1 MSQEISTAEFEVTP
15 IVQVP
20 IKLFVEP
27 KPLTYEERQ
36 EMYAELRNFYDIDK
50 LPLPEE
56 FFDND
61 VTTERGLTQLQM
73 DAHRVGLL
81 NEGLLKVSPEVEQV
95 YRKRLEHKIKLIRE
109 IKGQNA
115 SCNPEWKQT
124 E

>member
-27 KPLTYEERQ
+27 KALTYEERQ
-36 EMYAELRNFYDIDK
+36 EMYADLRNFYDIDK

-81 NEGLLKVSPEVEQV
+81 NEGLLKVSPEVEQI
-95 YRKRLEHKIKLIRE
+95 YRNRLKHKIKLIRE
-109 IKGQNA
+109 IKGIENK
-115 SCNPEWKQT
+115 ED
-124 E
+124 

>member
-20 IKLFVEP
+20 IKLYAEP

-81 NEGLLKVSPEVEQV
+81 NEGLLKVSPEVEQI
-95 YRKRLEHKIKLIRE
+95 YRNRLKHKIKLIRE
-109 IKGQNA
+109 IKGIENK
-115 SCNPEWKQT
+115 ED
-124 E
+124 